1 MGPMLAWIPF
11 VTPAPGVS
19 GYWWVLALPMSL
31 FISMAWKAVRQD
43 DMAGYWP
50 AVAKMTAQVVL
61 GMVAF
66 FAALALVVLVIVPA
80 IPAD

>member
-1 MGPMLAWIPF
+1 MTAMSAWIPF
-11 VTPAPGVS
+11 ITPAPGVS

-61 GMVAF
+61 GMMAF

-80 IPAD
+80 IPAE